1 MECISSFFVAAKQIV
16 KGLGETLVG
25 AYPGRAMSFITKK
38 TNLMSPIVRSTF
50 PYSHLY
56 APFACINSSFLK
68 LTLVSITAS
77 LSNLFIR
84 WTLYES
90 DFQVIGYPSKLTGL
104 YSKQSV
110 IFRSDSNGEDLEGYA
125 GAGLYDRLVMKL
137 DLRDHYNNEMK
148 TSSSRVMDWLC

>member
-1 MECISSFFVAAKQIV
+1 M
-16 KGLGETLVG
+16 G

-68 LTLVSITAS
+68 LTLVSITAT
-77 LSNLFIR
+77 LSNLSIR

-125 GAGLYDRLVMKL
+125 GAGLYDRLVVPILRIGQLKIAKWNRLSHPQFGMMKCF
-137 DLRDHYNNEMK
+137 HYPI
-148 TSSSRVMDWLC
+148 